1 MPEMPRQDTIKKFAL
16 IVITIMFF
24 FLFFL
29 AVFIY
34 NFVEVFVEMRSS
46 MPYCSCVMGIVLHSL
61 VSKSPSVC
69 CSLRCLSFGERR
81 AIIHFV
87 RAFLCYKTFC
97 ATFNSL
103 CATFNSLTLFSSFL
117 SALGGGGRF
126 FSVSRTP
133 PISALLLLCVLSSFW
148 SLFLHIFQILSYGFG
163 QLVSQCN

>member
-1 MPEMPRQDTIKKFAL
+1 
-16 IVITIMFF
+16 
-24 FLFFL
+24 
-29 AVFIY
+29 
-34 NFVEVFVEMRSS
+34 MRSS

-87 RAFLCYKTFC
+87 RTFLCYKTF
-97 ATFNSL
+97 

-117 SALGGGGRF
+117 SALSGGGRF
-126 FSVSRTP
+126 FSVFCTP
-133 PISALLLLCVLSSFW
+133 PISALLQLCVLSSFW